1 MNGRLNA
8 LRGREF
14 ETPPGNGRYLRIAG
28 IDCVV
33 FAPRQT
39 PRC

>member
-14 ETPPGNGRYLRIAG
+14 ETPPGNGRYLRKRDFRIWSTF
-28 IDCVV
+28 DVE
-33 FAPRQT
+33 RT
-39 PRC
+39 